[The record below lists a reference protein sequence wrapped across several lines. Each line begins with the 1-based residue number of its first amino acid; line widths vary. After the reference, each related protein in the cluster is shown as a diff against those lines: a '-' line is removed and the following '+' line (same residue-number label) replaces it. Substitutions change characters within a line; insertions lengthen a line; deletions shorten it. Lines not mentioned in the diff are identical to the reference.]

1 MASAVDPSLTA
12 GLDRAGRVFGALA
25 DPTRRAIVRELSIDG
40 PLTATELASRV
51 GVSRQA
57 AAKHLAE
64 LSLAGLA
71 SGERRGRER
80 RFTLRT
86 APFAEAEAWMRA
98 IGATW
103 DQRLEAFRRLVEE
116 G

>member
-1 MASAVDPSLTA
+1 MAIAIDGSRAA
-12 GLDRAGRVFGALA
+12 GLDRAGRVFSALA

-40 PLTATELASRV
+40 PLTATELAARA

-64 LSLAGLA
+64 LTLAGLA
-71 SGERRGRER
+71 VGERSGREH
-80 RFTLRT
+80 RFSLRT

-103 DQRLEAFRRLVEE
+103 DQRLSAFKRLVDEA
-116 G
+116 

>member
-1 MASAVDPSLTA
+1 MASGIDPTTDA
-12 GLDRAGRVFGALA
+12 GLDRAGRVFAALA
-25 DPTRRAIVRELSIDG
+25 DPTRRDIVRELSIDG
-40 PLTATELASRV
+40 PLTATELATRV

-64 LSLAGLA
+64 LALIELAA
-71 SGERRGRER
+71 GERSGREH
-80 RFTLRT
+80 RFSLRT

-103 DQRLEAFRRLVEE
+103 DQRLQAFRELVED

>member
-1 MASAVDPSLTA
+1 MASGVDPA
-12 GLDRAGRVFGALA
+12 PDAALDRAGRVFAALA
-25 DPTRRAIVRELSIDG
+25 DPTRRDIVRELSIDG
-40 PLTATELASRV
+40 PLTATELATRA

-64 LSLAGLA
+64 LALTGLA
-71 SGERRGRER
+71 IGERAGREH
-80 RFTLRT
+80 RFSLRT

-103 DQRLEAFRRLVEE
+103 DLRLQAFRELVE
-116 G
+116 GG

>member
-1 MASAVDPSLTA
+1 MAVDGSRAA
-12 GLDRAGRVFGALA
+12 GLDRAGRVFAALA
-25 DPTRRAIVRELSIDG
+25 DPTRRSIVHELSVDG
-40 PLTATELASRV
+40 PLTATELSARV

-64 LSLAGLA
+64 LTLAGLA
-71 SGERRGRER
+71 SGERAGREH
-80 RFTLRT
+80 RFSLRT

-103 DQRLEAFRRLVEE
+103 DQRLEAFKRLVD
-116 G
+116 GA